1 MSSQGENLKN
11 TGYRKISAVLSL
23 AVGGLLALYPLLMYV
38 GLSRLGVVWIACIL
52 IAVCAIRLVAFRFGP
67 AARIAGAFGSREL
80 LLFCGGAITLA
91 LVSVWRDSP
100 DAILYYPVFMNA
112 AMLLLFGSS
121 LVFPPTVVERIAR
134 IRHPGLPA
142 EAVPYLRRVTIA
154 WCIFFVGNGAVALYT
169 AVRTTFATWALYN
182 GLIAYVLIGVMFA
195 GEFLTRTRVMRVVR
209 R

>member
-1 MSSQGENLKN
+1 MSSPGENLEN

-23 AVGGLLALYPLLMYV
+23 AIGGLLALYPLLMYV
-38 GLSRLGVVWIACIL
+38 GQSRLGVTWIACIL
-52 IAVCAIRLVAFRFGP
+52 IAICAIRLVAFRFGP

-80 LLFCGGAITLA
+80 LFFCGGAITLA
-91 LVSVWRDSP
+91 LLSVWRDSP
-100 DAILYYPVFMNA
+100 DAILFYPVFMNA

-121 LVFPPTVVERIAR
+121 LLSPPTVVERIAR
-134 IRHPGLPA
+134 SRHPGLPV

-169 AVRTTFATWALYN
+169 ALRSTFETWALYN
-182 GLIAYVLIGVMFA
+182 GLIAYVLIGAMFA
-195 GEFLTRTRVMRVVR
+195 GEFLTRLRVMKVLR